1 VNVKFQAS
9 FSRDVKKIEDKG
21 TRKQI
26 QAAVEQVEQAPTLQ
40 DITHLKKLE
49 GYGNAYRIKVGEYRI
64 GLWIENDVVIFIRCL
79 PRKDIYR
86 KFP

>member
-1 VNVKFQAS
+1 MSVKFQAS
-9 FSRDVKKIEDKG
+9 FSRDVKKIKDKG

-40 DITHLKKLE
+40 GITNLKKLE